1 MEIIGITGGV
11 GSGKSRV
18 LNELKV
24 QYGAYIIEADKLAH
38 ELMEPG
44 KVIYEEIVT
53 AFGEDI
59 LCEEEP
65 HVIDRVKLGKIVF
78 SDKKHLEALNK
89 IVHPL
94 VKKSILMLIRQ
105 AKEKG
110 DVRLFVIEAAL
121 LIEDEYKSICDELW
135 YIWVDKETRIKRLM
149 LQRNYTKEKSVSIMN
164 NQSSDEFY
172 KENCDFIIDNNRDYE
187 YTSEQIKARLNINQ

>member
-1 MEIIGITGGV
+1 MKIIGITGGV

-78 SDKKHLEALNK
+78 SDKNHLEALNK

-121 LIEDEYKSICDELW
+121 LIEDGYKSICDELW

>member
-1 MEIIGITGGV
+1 MKIIGITGGV
-11 GSGKSRV
+11 GAGKSRV

-78 SDKKHLEALNK
+78 SDKKYLDVLNK

-94 VKKSILMLIRQ
+94 VKKSILMSIRQ

-187 YTSEQIKARLNINQ
+187 YTSEQIKARLNTNQ

>member
-1 MEIIGITGGV
+1 MKIIGITGGV

-121 LIEDEYKSICDELW
+121 LIEDGYKSICDELW

>member
-1 MEIIGITGGV
+1 MKIIGITGGV

-78 SDKKHLEALNK
+78 SDKKHLDALNK

-94 VKKSILMLIRQ
+94 VKKSILMSIRQ

-187 YTSEQIKARLNINQ
+187 YTSEQIKARLNTNQ

>member
-1 MEIIGITGGV
+1 MKIIGITGGV
-11 GSGKSRV
+11 GAGKSRV

-94 VKKSILMLIRQ
+94 VKKSILMSIRQ

-187 YTSEQIKARLNINQ
+187 YTSEQIKARLNTNQ

>member
-1 MEIIGITGGV
+1 MKIIGITGGV
-11 GSGKSRV
+11 GFGKSSV

-78 SDKKHLEALNK
+78 SDKKYLDVLNK

-94 VKKSILMLIRQ
+94 VKKSILMSIRQ

-187 YTSEQIKARLNINQ
+187 YTSEQIKARLNTNQ

>member
-1 MEIIGITGGV
+1 MKIIGITGGV

-78 SDKKHLEALNK
+78 SDKNHLEALNK

-94 VKKSILMLIRQ
+94 VKKSILMSIRQ

-121 LIEDEYKSICDELW
+121 LIEDGYKSICDELW

-187 YTSEQIKARLNINQ
+187 YTSEQIKARLNTNQ

>member
-1 MEIIGITGGV
+1 MKIIGITGGV

>member
-1 MEIIGITGGV
+1 MKIIGITGGV

-94 VKKSILMLIRQ
+94 VKKSILMSIRQ

>member
-1 MEIIGITGGV
+1 MKIIGITGGV

-65 HVIDRVKLGKIVF
+65 HDIDRVKLGKIVF
-78 SDKKHLEALNK
+78 SDKKYLDVLNK

-94 VKKSILMLIRQ
+94 VKKSILMSIRQ

-187 YTSEQIKARLNINQ
+187 YTSEQIKARLNTNQ

>member
-1 MEIIGITGGV
+1 MKIIGITGGV

-53 AFGEDI
+53 AFGEVI

-78 SDKKHLEALNK
+78 SDKKYLDVLNK

-94 VKKSILMLIRQ
+94 VKKSILMSIRQ

-187 YTSEQIKARLNINQ
+187 YTSEQIKARLNTNQ

>member
-1 MEIIGITGGV
+1 MKIIGITGGV
-11 GSGKSRV
+11 GAGKSRV

-53 AFGEDI
+53 AFGKDI

-65 HVIDRVKLGKIVF
+65 HVIEREKLGKIVF
-78 SDKKHLEALNK
+78 SDKKYLDVLNK

-94 VKKSILMLIRQ
+94 VKKSILMSIRQ

-187 YTSEQIKARLNINQ
+187 YTSEQIKARLNTNQ

>member
-1 MEIIGITGGV
+1 M
-11 GSGKSRV
+11 S
-18 LNELKV
+18 
-24 QYGAYIIEADKLAH
+24 
-38 ELMEPG
+38 
-44 KVIYEEIVT
+44 
-53 AFGEDI
+53 
-59 LCEEEP
+59 
-65 HVIDRVKLGKIVF
+65 
-78 SDKKHLEALNK
+78 
-89 IVHPL
+89 
-94 VKKSILMLIRQ
+94 IRQ

-172 KENCDFIIDNNRDYE
+172 KENCDFIIDNNVEGQFENIPVKTLRSIQSKYLE
-187 YTSEQIKARLNINQ
+187 KVVVVTVFQCFEEIKRELSDKFNSVDVINIEEFLEK

>member
-1 MEIIGITGGV
+1 MKIIGITGGV

-187 YTSEQIKARLNINQ
+187 YTSEQIKARLNTNQ